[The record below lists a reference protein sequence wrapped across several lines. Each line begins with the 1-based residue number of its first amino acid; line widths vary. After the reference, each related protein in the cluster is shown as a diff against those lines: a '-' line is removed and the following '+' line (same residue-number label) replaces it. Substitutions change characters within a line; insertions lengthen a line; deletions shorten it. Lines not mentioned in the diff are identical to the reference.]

1 MPFVRAFCGTFFS
14 FCESLKERVTIQS
27 KARVCQGLYLRLSLI
42 LACLEC
48 RLLALFEQGARK
60 ELSLA
65 MAANLVELADETSV
79 LKVEEVFVG
88 ALGIEVILIVC
99 ETVKVGVEVL
109 FVIVDHRLINK
120 QKI

>member
-1 MPFVRAFCGTFFS
+1 MR
-14 FCESLKERVTIQS
+14 
-27 KARVCQGLYLRLSLI
+27 QGLHLRLRLI
-42 LACLEC
+42 LASLESC
-48 RLLALFEQGARK
+48 QLALFEVGARK

-65 MAANLVELADETSV
+65 MAAYLVELADETSV
-79 LKVEEVFVG
+79 LKVEEVLVG

>member
-1 MPFVRAFCGTFFS
+1 
-14 FCESLKERVTIQS
+14 
-27 KARVCQGLYLRLSLI
+27 
-42 LACLEC
+42 
-48 RLLALFEQGARK
+48 
-60 ELSLA
+60 

>member
-1 MPFVRAFCGTFFS
+1 MR
-14 FCESLKERVTIQS
+14 
-27 KARVCQGLYLRLSLI
+27 QGLHLRLSLI
-42 LACLEC
+42 LACLESC
-48 RLLALFEQGARK
+48 QLALFEVGARK

-79 LKVEEVFVG
+79 LQVEEVFVG